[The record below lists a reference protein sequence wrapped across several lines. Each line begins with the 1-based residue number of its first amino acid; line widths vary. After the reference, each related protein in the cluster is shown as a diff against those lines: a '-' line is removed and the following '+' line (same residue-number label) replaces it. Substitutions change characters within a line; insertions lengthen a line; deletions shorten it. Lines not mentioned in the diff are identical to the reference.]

1 MNMLELLRGPA
12 SALLMVD
19 FGRERGFSPAQLLA
33 GSGLSLTRLADPNFE
48 LSCTQEL
55 RLINNLLNLSGH
67 PQGLG
72 YQVGARYHFSTY
84 GLFGYG
90 LISSA
95 TVGDALQLALRF
107 LPLTYAVTR
116 IAYHE
121 QPSLGILTFTEPA
134 LADDSLR
141 DFVIERD
148 MAAAAVL
155 LKEIAGSE
163 FSLAG
168 FTLKKKRPVDQAAAS
183 AGSIL
188 GMRPDYLADSNS
200 LAFDRSLLSRPLPQ
214 ANAVTVSMC
223 EQMCAQLMERRIPR
237 TGTANL
243 VRQYLNITPLGAPPD
258 LSSMASLINLSERTL
273 KRRLHEEG
281 TSYRHLLE
289 QSRSAAALELLSD
302 PALKLTDIAEKL
314 GYSDLSSFSQTFKR
328 WYGVSPRTYRHAS
341 KAT

>member
-1 MNMLELLRGPA
+1 M
-12 SALLMVD
+12 
-19 FGRERGFSPAQLLA
+19 
-33 GSGLSLTRLADPNFE
+33 
-48 LSCTQEL
+48 
-55 RLINNLLNLSGH
+55 
-67 PQGLG
+67 
-72 YQVGARYHFSTY
+72 GARYHFSTY

-223 EQMCAQLMERRIPR
+223 EQMCAQLMERRVPR
-237 TGTANL
+237 AGTANL
-243 VRQYLNITPLGAPPD
+243 VRQYLNITPCAH
-258 LSSMASLINLSERTL
+258 RQTC
-273 KRRLHEEG
+273 RVW
-281 TSYRHLLE
+281 
-289 QSRSAAALELLSD
+289 
-302 PALKLTDIAEKL
+302 PA
-314 GYSDLSSFSQTFKR
+314 
-328 WYGVSPRTYRHAS
+328 
-341 KAT
+341 